1 MRDDLKDRF
10 ALADDVRAPDLWN
23 EARRRAAASVAPSGA
38 GPGAGPARYRL
49 LTSAVAFAVF
59 TGAVL
64 FAWSIV
70 STEGRRGRPRPAA
83 STPVD
88 IAAELPVGW
97 SELPAPPE
105 VRSEAATAW
114 TGSELIVWGGYVF
127 DGSGN
132 KTPRDGGFT
141 FDAASSTW
149 TELPASPLDA
159 RAAAGS
165 VWTGSELVIWG
176 GWDGGTG
183 VFGDGAAYDPVT
195 RAWRRLPAAP
205 IEAKA
210 PLAVWTGRE
219 MVVWGTAVRFPSAPM
234 NGAAYDPA
242 SDSWRRIADAPIR
255 LTDATAVWSGEEMI
269 VFGAA
274 LDGNNHAETETA
286 VGATYDPETD
296 TWREL
301 PASDLS
307 PQAHTTAWPGA
318 GEMVAWDYE
327 HSSAAYDPASDAWR
341 TLGRV
346 PLEFSECYPH
356 SVAIEGYVFGNFC
369 GQLALY
375 SVNDDAWSEL
385 TRDDIADWV
394 VEPAGAGSGF
404 LVMAHSFELSDEP
417 DVTFDT
423 RMLAYVPRGR
433 SALGTVR
440 NPEPFLPATERDGE
454 RLRMPVVF
462 PDGSRA
468 TVGFPTSLGL
478 ETLGV
483 QPDVSYVWRDDPAP
497 RYPIVFLHDPDAS
510 ISAYVEGARPLY
522 QTRGGGQIWSMSG
535 GWKSRRMLSEG
546 AWVCLRLNS
555 WTVLVAAKT
564 VADAFAVA
572 DLVHIRETTAGF
584 PVVEAV
590 GPIGLPEGFGEAE
603 GALLAFG
610 DGAPEPDA
618 VSQLDA
624 AIFLSPDGC
633 NGGTEVGGTYGSSCL
648 ADGSV
653 FASIYGD
660 RAFVR
665 NVVEGL
671 SVEAFRPGPPGVT

>member
-10 ALADDVRAPDLWN
+10 ALADEVRAPDVWN
-23 EARRRAAASVAPSGA
+23 EARGRAAAGVEAGGTVSGEGSPWTRIGTA
-38 GPGAGPARYRL
+38 
-49 LTSAVAFAVF
+49 AVAFAVF
-59 TGAVL
+59 AGAVL

-70 STEGRRGRPRPAA
+70 STETERRDVRPGPAA
-83 STPVD
+83 PAPVD
-88 IAAELPVGW
+88 LAALLPVGW
-97 SELPAPPE
+97 SQLPAPSE
-105 VRSEAATAW
+105 VRSEAVTAW

-132 KTPRDGGFT
+132 KTPRDGGFA

-165 VWTGSELVIWG
+165 VWTGSELVVWG

-183 VFGDGAAYDPVT
+183 VFGDGATYDPVT
-195 RAWRRLPAAP
+195 RTWRTLPAAP

-234 NGAAYDPA
+234 DGAAYDPA
-242 SDSWRRIADAPIR
+242 SGSWRRIADAPIR

-286 VGATYDPETD
+286 VGAAYDPETD

-327 HSSAAYDPASDAWR
+327 HASAAYDPASDAWR

-346 PLEFSECYPH
+346 PLEFSECYPQ
-356 SVAIEGYVFGNFC
+356 SVAIEGYVFGNLC

-375 SVNDDAWSEL
+375 SVNEDAWSEL
-385 TRDDIADWV
+385 TRGDIADWV
-394 VEPAGAGSGF
+394 IEPAAAGSGF
-404 LVMAHSFELSDEP
+404 LVMAHSFELSDRP
-417 DVTFDT
+417 DVTFDA
-423 RMLAYVPRGR
+423 RMLAYVPETAR
-433 SALGTVR
+433 ALGAVR
-440 NPEPFLPATERDGE
+440 DPEPFFPPVTVTDDTARM
-454 RLRMPVVF
+454 RLVF
-462 PDGSRA
+462 PDGARA
-468 TVGFPTSLGL
+468 TLVFPTGLDLGSMP
-478 ETLGV
+478 V
-483 QPDVSYVWRDDPAP
+483 QPDISLSYGG
-497 RYPIVFLHDPDAS
+497 RYQGPIVFLHDPDAS
-510 ISAYVEGARPLY
+510 IADLVAGAEPVSVDAGVEVWKKRGN
-522 QTRGGGQIWSMSG
+522 QTWDRFLV
-535 GWKSRRMLSEG
+535 RRSLP
-546 AWVCLRLNS
+546 S
-555 WTVLVAAKT
+555 WTVLVPIEEVGLASEIAAS
-564 VADAFAVA
+564 
-572 DLVHIRETTAGF
+572 LELQETEDGF
-584 PVVEAV
+584 PVVEAS
-590 GPIGLPEGFGEAE
+590 GGAELAEGFGEAG
-603 GALLAFG
+603 GAQLALG
-610 DGAPEPDA
+610 DASAEPDV

-633 NGGTEVGGTYGSSCL
+633 SGTTEVSGTYGSSCL
-648 ADGSV
+648 SDRRV

-665 NVVEGL
+665 DVVEGL
-671 SVEAFRPGPPGVT
+671 RVEAFRPGPPGVT